1 MDTSQKQAAGKHLDM
16 TTGSIM
22 SKVLF
27 FAIPMVI
34 GDILQQLYTTVDTL
48 VISKYCDYTA
58 LAAVGTSAQPVEV
71 VLCLFLG
78 IGKGVSILV
87 SQYEGADSHKK
98 IQDVCRAA
106 VTFVYL
112 CGIKKQYYMRQFL
125 KKKNRQVSVETGR
138 FSV

>member
-1 MDTSQKQAAGKHLDM
+1 MKRSATRVLCEKRRCVYPMPALRKRVAGRPLDM

-22 SKVLF
+22 AKVLL

-48 VISKYCDYTA
+48 VISKYCDYTS

-71 VLCLFLG
+71 ALCLFLG

-87 SQYEGADSHKK
+87 SQYEGADEHKK
-98 IQDVCRAA
+98 IQDICRAA
-106 VTFVYL
+106 VTFV
-112 CGIKKQYYMRQFL
+112 
-125 KKKNRQVSVETGR
+125 
-138 FSV
+138 